1 MGRFNVTNYYRG
13 KYIDNKTKCHY
24 EERSDVVIS
33 SNNAIAT
40 PSARNDNKFARH
52 SELTR
57 KLVELAKRDFL
68 FLLGDSESIN
78 ANKTLTP
85 TLSQGEGAKN
95 EITQNDNGRKI
106 LKQLTPEQCAAYGGG
121 KYMNTSRTAKS
132 GSLRQY

>member
-40 PSARNDNKFARH
+40 PSARNDNKFACH
-52 SELTR
+52 PELTR

-78 ANKTLTP
+78 VNKTLSP
-85 TLSQGEGAKN
+85 TLSVGEGAK
-95 EITQNDNGRKI
+95 K
-106 LKQLTPEQCAAYGGG
+106 
-121 KYMNTSRTAKS
+121 
-132 GSLRQY
+132 

>member
-40 PSARNDNKFARH
+40 PSARNDNKFACH
-52 SELTR
+52 PELTR
-57 KLVELAKRDFL
+57 KLVELVKRDFL

-78 ANKTLTP
+78 ANKTLSP
-85 TLSQGEGAKN
+85 TLSVGEGVKMRFFAPFKMTGVN
-95 EITQNDNGRKI
+95 IQIIKQVLWI
-106 LKQLTPEQCAAYGGG
+106 LVA
-121 KYMNTSRTAKS
+121 
-132 GSLRQY
+132 

>member
-40 PSARNDNKFARH
+40 PSARNDN
-52 SELTR
+52 
-57 KLVELAKRDFL
+57 
-68 FLLGDSESIN
+68 
-78 ANKTLTP
+78 
-85 TLSQGEGAKN
+85 
-95 EITQNDNGRKI
+95 GRKI
-106 LKQLTPEQCAAYGGG
+106 LKQMTPEQKMAHGG
-121 KYMNTSRTAKS
+121 KYYNTTRTAKS